1 LEARLK
7 WVLGVLYAQNL
18 SVKKAVF
25 RADPNKAG
33 FITSFISPVN
43 SKTPPRFT
51 ALDALWI
58 LSLFVGL
65 IMTMRFLVAR

>member
-1 LEARLK
+1 MVYARICF
-7 WVLGVLYAQNL
+7 
-18 SVKKAVF
+18 VKKAVF

-43 SKTPPRFT
+43 TKTPPRFT

>member
-1 LEARLK
+1 
-7 WVLGVLYAQNL
+7 
-18 SVKKAVF
+18 VKKAVF
-25 RADPNKAG
+25 RADPNKGG
-33 FITSFISPVN
+33 FITSFITPVHTK
-43 SKTPPRFT
+43 SPPRFT